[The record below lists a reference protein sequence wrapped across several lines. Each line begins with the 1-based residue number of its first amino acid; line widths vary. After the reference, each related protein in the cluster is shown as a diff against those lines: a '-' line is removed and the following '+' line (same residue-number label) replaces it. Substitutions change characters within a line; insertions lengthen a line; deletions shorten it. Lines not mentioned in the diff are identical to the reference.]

1 MTTKESIVRPFPVT
15 YPSPKYANQ
24 FMFFAWDIFLNTD
37 RWEKRKAIPGQTIA
51 KIIQA
56 DSASEAAKEFQH
68 YKTLPELLMRE
79 NHPQFLFARN
89 HFPDKGGF
97 SRDEVVALL
106 DLDRFVSPVEVY
118 QPDFHRIFPSEE
130 TFKQKA
136 INRKKLREAIL
147 ADVGQVMMVYSDPEN
162 LLNQLFKKNLDSAK
176 HLIKDCAYYPGY
188 RYDLFGFSEP
198 KLLATIQDYFRD
210 KIFTVGD
217 GNHRT
222 RAAKMTA
229 RELTDIPTARWLMA
243 ALVNLYDPNFRID
256 PIHRIIRNRADN
268 FVESFFNR
276 MASVSFNSFQSLWKA
291 FQSNENL
298 YAIAATDGKKFYLL
312 EPKPFFIKEIQKAIS
327 TPVPVHVLNRLLL
340 SQEIT
345 REYPDLDTEIE
356 PEDAWRSA
364 QKEMGT
370 IAFFLK
376 SIPRPVLEDAFKNH
390 LIFPEKA
397 FSIVGKVPAG
407 GPMWLF
413 GDQPEI

>member
-1 MTTKESIVRPFPVT
+1 MTREDAIVRPFPVT
-15 YPSPKYANQ
+15 YPSPQYANQ

-37 RWEKRKAIPGQTIA
+37 RWEKRKASPGPTIA

-56 DSASEAAKEFQH
+56 DSAREAANEFQR
-68 YKTLPELLMRE
+68 YKTLPDLLRQE
-79 NHPQFLFARN
+79 NRPQFLFAQN

-97 SRDEVVALL
+97 SRDEVVVLL
-106 DLDRFVSPVEVY
+106 DLNRFVSPDETY
-118 QPDFHRIFPSEE
+118 QPGFHRIFPSEE
-130 TFKQKA
+130 TFEKKA

-162 LLNQLFKKNLDSAK
+162 FLNQLFKKNLSSA
-176 HLIKDCAYYPGY
+176 HSLIRNCTYYPGY

-229 RELTDIPTARWLMA
+229 RELPHIPSARWLMA
-243 ALVNLYDPNFRID
+243 ALVNLYDPDFRID
-256 PIHRIIRNRADN
+256 PIHRLIRHRSDD
-268 FVESFFNR
+268 FLESFFDR
-276 MASVSFNSFQSLWKA
+276 MTVTAFDSFHTLWEA

-298 YAIAATDGKKFYLL
+298 YAIAATEGSKFYLL
-312 EPKPFFIKEIQKAIS
+312 EPKPAFLDSIKKTTS
-327 TPVPVHVLNRLLL
+327 TPVPVHVLNRLLR
-340 SQEIT
+340 SHEIT
-345 REYPDLDTEIE
+345 REHPDLDTEIE

-364 QKEMGT
+364 RDENGT
-370 IAFFLK
+370 VAFFLK
-376 SIPRPVLEDAFKNH
+376 PIPRPVLEEAFSHH

>member
-1 MTTKESIVRPFPVT
+1 MTPEESIIRPFPVV
-15 YPSPKYANQ
+15 YPSSKYADQ
-24 FMFFAWDIFLNTD
+24 FMFFAWDIFLNTN
-37 RWEKRKAIPGQTIA
+37 RWEKRKSIQAPTIA

-56 DSASEAAKEFQH
+56 DSANQAAAEFQR
-68 YKTLPELLMRE
+68 YKMLPELLLRE
-79 NHPQFLFARN
+79 NRPEFLFARN

-106 DLDRFVSPVEVY
+106 DLDRFVSPAETY
-118 QPDFHRIFPSEE
+118 RPDFHRIFPSEE

-136 INRKKLREAIL
+136 INRKKLRKAIL

-162 LLNQLFKKNLDSAK
+162 SLNQLLEKKLDSAK

-188 RYDLFGFSEP
+188 RYDLFGFSDPE
-198 KLLATIQDYFRD
+198 LLGRIQDYFRD

-222 RAAKMTA
+222 RAAKMTT
-229 RELTDIPTARWLMA
+229 RELTDIPSSRWLMA

-256 PIHRIIRNRADN
+256 PIHRIIRNRTDD
-268 FVESFFNR
+268 FVESFFDR
-276 MASVSFNSFQSLWKA
+276 ATPVSFDSFHRLMQTFQSDK
-291 FQSNENL
+291 NP

-312 EPKPFFIKEIQKAIS
+312 EPKPFFIEEIQKAVS

-340 SQEIT
+340 SHEIT
-345 REYPDLDTEIE
+345 REHPDLDTEIE
-356 PEDAWRSA
+356 PEDAWQSA
-364 QKEMGT
+364 QSEKGT

-376 SIPRPVLEDAFKNH
+376 SIPRPVLEDAFRNH
-390 LIFPEKA
+390 IIFPEKA

-413 GDQPEI
+413 GD